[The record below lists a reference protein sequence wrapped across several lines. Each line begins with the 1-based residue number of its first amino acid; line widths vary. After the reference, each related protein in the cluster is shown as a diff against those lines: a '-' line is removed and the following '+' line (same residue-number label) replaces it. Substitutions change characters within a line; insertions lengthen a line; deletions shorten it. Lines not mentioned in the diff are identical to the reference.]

1 MLDIW
6 VCQGEC
12 QELGKPLR
20 ELNRRGVKK
29 VQLFI
34 TDDLPGIEN
43 AIKMVYPASEWQL
56 CVLHTVRNSLNKV
69 RAKDRG
75 LFAEDLKR
83 IYRAETEER
92 AKEGILRLRERWG
105 KVYPKVV
112 KKWED
117 KAYALLT
124 FLFEVSE
131 RDKAVYLYN

>member
-1 MLDIW
+1 
-6 VCQGEC
+6 
-12 QELGKPLR
+12 LGKPLR

-56 CVLHTVRNSLNKV
+56 CVLHTVRNSSNKV

-83 IYRAETEER
+83 IYRAETEEK
-92 AKEGILRLRERWG
+92 AKEGILKLKERWG
-105 KVYPKVV
+105 KNISFPPWTMKNSSNFSF
-112 KKWED
+112 
-117 KAYALLT
+117 LT
-124 FLFEVSE
+124 M
-131 RDKAVYLYN
+131 N